1 MARTIQESAQK
12 KGSKGKG
19 KTLARKKAEKK
30 KADEAST
37 SENRPVGQLEDEISD
52 ESDSSG
58 FLTHTSITGAETS
71 QHSPA
76 LVPPVEVTPIVH
88 VAKKSSVGKSPRKM
102 LSDARRMAGAL
113 NTPASAGKRLPM
125 TPSTNKRKNR
135 FRPGTVALREIRKY
149 QKSTDLLIKKLP
161 FARLVKE
168 VAMTFRRDL
177 RFQATAL
184 QALQEAAEMYLVMLM
199 EDSNLCAIHAKRVTL
214 MVKDMRL
221 ARRIRGETFAI

>member
-1 MARTIQESAQK
+1 MANAGYTFWITSSSAPF
-12 KGSKGKG
+12 G
-19 KTLARKKAEKK
+19 
-30 KADEAST
+30 D
-37 SENRPVGQLEDEISD
+37 
-52 ESDSSG
+52 
-58 FLTHTSITGAETS
+58 FLLTNN
-71 QHSPA
+71 
-76 LVPPVEVTPIVH
+76 H
-88 VAKKSSVGKSPRKM
+88 VNKIYLSVGKSPRKT

-125 TPSTNKRKNR
+125 TPSTSKRKNR

-184 QALQEAAEMYLVMLM
+184 QALQVIENYWEK
-199 EDSNLCAIHAKRVTL
+199 SK
-214 MVKDMRL
+214 
-221 ARRIRGETFAI
+221 